1 MAFCQS
7 RGVPFVTYSPEELA
21 ALEGDFTP
29 SAFVQKVTGVNNVC
43 ERAALMEGGRLIL
56 HKQAGEGVTVAL
68 SLGECILDFAKG
80 EEP

>member
-1 MAFCQS
+1 
-7 RGVPFVTYSPEELA
+7 
-21 ALEGDFTP
+21 
-29 SAFVQKVTGVNNVC
+29 
-43 ERAALMEGGRLIL
+43 MEGGRLIL